1 MASSP
6 SVTVTT
12 DTLVS
17 AQSAQTE
24 GSQSQTQ
31 TGQGIVVEVPLSVL
45 CSQHKDWNDFFSKTQ
60 AGGKITIK
68 DGRQREL
75 FERVQKARYS
85 FEQQRKK
92 KKKSAEICYKGRTY
106 ELRLDEADIVSNASV
121 SDLAA
126 MQRRVVDLERDIE
139 KQNDKDKNLLMRGKP
154 LDAISPRQRNR
165 RMSRLRD
172 QVHSALWFTESFGFS
187 LESVVLRNK
196 DDQSTTTLQLTEK
209 ENKSYDE
216 MTDGER
222 EQIELQAE
230 GVWATC
236 QS

>member
-1 MASSP
+1 MKIKNGIKGILWLWISSFP
-6 SVTVTT
+6 
-12 DTLVS
+12 
-17 AQSAQTE
+17 
-24 GSQSQTQ
+24 
-31 TGQGIVVEVPLSVL
+31 
-45 CSQHKDWNDFFSKTQ
+45 
-60 AGGKITIK
+60 
-68 DGRQREL
+68 
-75 FERVQKARYS
+75 
-85 FEQQRKK
+85 
-92 KKKSAEICYKGRTY
+92 GRTY

-126 MQRRVVDLERDIE
+126 MQRRVVELERDIE

-209 ENKSYDE
+209 GKSTQCCIMHFVSLAQRWMVQLYIYSFFSLWYACLLPQRTNRT
-216 MTDGER
+216 MRWRTANASKLKR
-222 EQIELQAE
+222 PCSCLTSFAAVMSSIM
-230 GVWATC
+230 
-236 QS
+236 S

>member
-1 MASSP
+1 
-6 SVTVTT
+6 
-12 DTLVS
+12 
-17 AQSAQTE
+17 
-24 GSQSQTQ
+24 
-31 TGQGIVVEVPLSVL
+31 
-45 CSQHKDWNDFFSKTQ
+45 
-60 AGGKITIK
+60 
-68 DGRQREL
+68 
-75 FERVQKARYS
+75 
-85 FEQQRKK
+85 
-92 KKKSAEICYKGRTY
+92 
-106 ELRLDEADIVSNASV
+106 
-121 SDLAA
+121 

-139 KQNDKDKNLLMRGKP
+139 KQNDKDKNLLIRGKP
-154 LDAISPRQRNR
+154 LDAISPRQRSR

-222 EQIELQAE
+222 EQIELQTE